1 MKTQLRQNQSMRRRG
16 NLFSKWVG
24 EGVNKAYSP
33 KEKSHASLAFL
44 GLIVLGVLLTSGTR
58 LYNYEHFIH
67 ASRAFLP
74 DDFSYQLSMFLM
86 YGAFSLCAAGCAYV
100 VSKKQRKKL
109 MLGATLA
116 AMGVSAIAVLALF
129 FGIDFLTLAF
139 YAHQAHVSAGAFG
152 SMLKAYFVEYGGL
165 YLIPIFLVM
174 ISFGVKGFYLRRQD
188 QTSGEQGTAAYA
200 SKSDLEDMEA
210 YVKSDDEGVL
220 FGKDEKGAFL
230 RYPICNRTII
240 SQTGGGKTSGVVI
253 PTLLTQKR
261 PMFIHDLK
269 GELWAVTAR
278 HRHDVFGH
286 EIALIDPY
294 GITKE
299 KEFQAGKS
307 IYLKN
312 KDYRFNPLDA
322 IPTDPAKRDEAIGAL
337 VKSLI
342 TKGDSNSQKDN
353 HFTGMAEILLMGLI
367 DWVLLNNEKPNL
379 MMVHDLL
386 TVKKDQIEE
395 TLTLMSQSTSMRAKA
410 AGAQVLSA
418 AREERGSI
426 LTTTYLQLSWLAD
439 TSLREF
445 VSESTFDL
453 RDLIKGKMDVYVTM
467 PGGQTRERSRV
478 FRMLLASVRNLMVQS
493 PKSEFSKETILF
505 LFDELGQL
513 GYCEDIVNMIPIMRA
528 YNGAF
533 WAIFQDISQIK
544 QYGEMKGMFTSAKL
558 MQFFGITDTE
568 TIRWICELGGRKTY
582 ISTSTSEG
590 KGQGGVKS
598 SSQSHNESVS
608 VQESGADLIKAN
620 EVREMPAHKQ
630 LVFIQGQRP
639 IECEKVFYF
648 KESFFNGKYDP
659 NPLKTD

>member
-1 MKTQLRQNQSMRRRG
+1 MIKQNTKNQNARKRV

-24 EGVNKAYSP
+24 EGLNKAYSP
-33 KEKSHASLAFL
+33 KEKSRASFAFL
-44 GLIVLGVLLTSGTR
+44 GLIVLSVLLTSGTR
-58 LYNYEHFIH
+58 LYNYEHYIH
-67 ASRAFLP
+67 ANNFFLP
-74 DDFSYQLSMFLM
+74 DRFGYQLSMFLM
-86 YGAFSLCAAGCAYV
+86 YGALSLCAVGCAYV

-116 AMGVSAIAVLALF
+116 GMGISAVVTLALF

-139 YAHQAHVSAGAFG
+139 YAHQAHIGISAFS
-152 SMLKAYFVEYGGL
+152 SMFKGYFVEYGVL
-165 YLIPIFLVM
+165 YLIPALLVI
-174 ISFGVKGFYLRRQD
+174 ISFGIKGYYLRRQD

-200 SKSDLEDMEA
+200 DKQDLMEMGA
-210 YVKSDDEGVL
+210 YVKTDEEGVI
-220 FGKDEKGAFL
+220 FGKDDKGTFL
-230 RYPICNRTII
+230 RHPICNRTII
-240 SQTGGGKTSGVVI
+240 SQTGGGKTAGVVI
-253 PTLLTQKR
+253 PTLLTQNR

-312 KDYRFNPLDA
+312 KVYRFNPLDA
-322 IPTDPAKRDEAIGAL
+322 IPADPAKRDEAIGAL

-353 HFTGMAEILLMGLI
+353 HFAGMAEILLMGLI
-367 DWVLLNNEKPNL
+367 DWVLLENEKPTL

-386 TVKKDQIEE
+386 TVKRDKIEE
-395 TLTLMSQSTSMRAKA
+395 TLTSMSKSTSMRAKA
-410 AGAQVLSA
+410 AGAQVLGA

-439 TSLREF
+439 VSLRDF

-453 RDLIKGKMDVYVTM
+453 QDLIKGKMDVYVTM

-493 PKSEFSKETILF
+493 PKSQFSKETILF

-544 QYGEMKGMFTSAKL
+544 LYGEMKGMFTSAKL

-582 ISTSTSEG
+582 VSTSTSES
-590 KGQGGVKS
+590 KGQSGAKASNS
-598 SSQSHNESVS
+598 SRNESIS

-620 EVREMPAHKQ
+620 EVREMPNHKQ

-648 KESFFNGKYDP
+648 KERFFDGKYDP